1 MCVRACACV
10 GVTGGG
16 EWALVG
22 PSVGRAWLQCQ
33 EPAERAGL
41 ASLGG
46 GAQVSVGVT
55 GQQNE

>member
-16 EWALVG
+16 AEVG
-22 PSVGRAWLQCQ
+22 AGRSKCG
-33 EPAERAGL
+33 EGL
-41 ASLGG
+41 AAVPRASGTCGRGQFGG

-55 GQQNE
+55 GQQN